1 MTEMS
6 KELGMFIEYARKHG
20 VDIQVVK
27 SDNPDTF
34 EKIFGELCEDAIS
47 RKEALSKMQAYYDD
61 CAKTSEYTRLGFETA
76 MEVVKS
82 LPLVQPQQRTGYW
95 IPVSEKSLPNIG
107 KCLVAVKHTSRHNI
121 CDSVIAYFDGKHF
134 YRNVHDRAFISGVKA
149 WMPLPEPYKE
159 E

>member
-1 MTEMS
+1 MTEIS

-34 EKIFGELCEDAIS
+34 EKIFGGECENAIS
-47 RKEALSKMQAYYDD
+47 REAVLDLVADYDLSMGQ
-61 CAKTSEYTRLGFETA
+61 
-76 MEVVKS
+76 VVRGIHA
-82 LPLVQPQQRTGYW
+82 LPSVQPKQGWTP
-95 IPVSEKSLPNIG
+95 ISESLPNIEKYVDFY
-107 KCLVAVKHTSRHNI
+107 KCLVAVNYTSHHNI

-134 YRNVHDRAFISGVKA
+134 FRNVHDRVFISGVKA
-149 WMPLPEPYKE
+149 WMPLPEPYKTENE